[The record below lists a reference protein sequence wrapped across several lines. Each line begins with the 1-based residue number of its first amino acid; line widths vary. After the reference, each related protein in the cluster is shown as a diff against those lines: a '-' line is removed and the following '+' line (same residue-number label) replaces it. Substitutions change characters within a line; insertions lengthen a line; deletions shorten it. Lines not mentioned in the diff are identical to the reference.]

1 MPESQVI
8 QIVLATFALGFI
20 AGLLSLKLIRI
31 FLKRVRRLTARYRYF
46 RKLN

>member
-8 QIVLATFALGFI
+8 QVVLAAFALGFT

-31 FLKRVRRLTARYRYF
+31 FLNWVRRLTARYRYF